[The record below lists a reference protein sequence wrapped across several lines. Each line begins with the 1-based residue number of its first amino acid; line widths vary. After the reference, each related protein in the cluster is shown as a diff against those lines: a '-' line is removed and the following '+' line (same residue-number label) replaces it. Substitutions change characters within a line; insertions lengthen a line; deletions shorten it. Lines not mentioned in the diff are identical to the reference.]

1 MKKVLIKNGTI
12 VTATDEFKGDLL
24 LADGKIAAIGGAIDA
39 SSADEVYDAEGKYV
53 MPGGVDQHTHFDFS
67 FGDTT
72 CVGWEGSPAAVVSGT
87 TTIIDFV
94 NQKVGSSLKASIDE
108 YQKNKVDGNACCDY
122 GYHGVVY
129 DANDALFEEIEH
141 MPEYGVTSLK
151 LFMAYRGQ
159 PYHCD
164 DDAVLKALQAS
175 KKSGVTIMVHAES
188 ADMIAS
194 HLGDFRPEVL
204 LVLGSGLGFL
214 GDRVEARTCVSYA
227 DIPHFRASTA
237 PGHEGR
243 FVFGELRGKRV
254 AVMQG
259 RMHCYEGYT
268 MEDAAYACRVIRLLG
283 AKTMIV
289 TNAAGAVNTEYSAG
303 DLMLISDHIKLFDFG
318 PLWGPNIEEFG
329 TRFPDMSNVYS
340 PRLRALAK
348 EVAREQE
355 LTLQEGV
362 YMYFPGPQFET
373 PAEVRAARIL
383 GADAVGM
390 STAPEAIAA
399 AHCGYEILG
408 VTLCANM
415 AAGVLPQPLSGEEVN
430 EMAEQSAPHFSS
442 LILGCLERL

>member
-1 MKKVLIKNGTI
+1 MYKRQVYKITNVGMVIGGH
-12 VTATDEFKGDLL
+12 VTS
-24 LADGKIAAIGGAIDA
+24 GKIVRGAQVRLVRDGIIV
-39 SSADEVYDAEGKYV
+39 ADDK
-53 MPGGVDQHTHFDFS
+53 
-67 FGDTT
+67 
-72 CVGWEGSPAAVVSGT
+72 
-87 TTIIDFV
+87 
-94 NQKVGSSLKASIDE
+94 
-108 YQKNKVDGNACCDY
+108 
-122 GYHGVVY
+122 
-129 DANDALFEEIEH
+129 
-141 MPEYGVTSLK
+141 
-151 LFMAYRGQ
+151 
-159 PYHCD
+159 
-164 DDAVLKALQAS
+164 
-175 KKSGVTIMVHAES
+175 
-188 ADMIAS
+188 IAS
-194 HLGDFRPEVL
+194 LRRFKDDVKEVQDGYDCGITLERFSDIKLGD
-204 LVLGSGLGFL
+204 
-214 GDRVEARTCVSYA
+214 
-227 DIPHFRASTA
+227 II
-237 PGHEGR
+237 
-243 FVFGELRGKRV
+243 
-254 AVMQG
+254 
-259 RMHCYEGYT
+259 EGYT
-268 MEDAAYACRVIRLLG
+268 MEDAAYAVRVIRLLG

-289 TNAAGAVNTEYSAG
+289 TNAAGAVNTDYQAG

-355 LTLQEGV
+355 LTLREGV